1 MRYGSGR
8 GHKRQRALRQALW
21 CGLCLALAACGS
33 SGGASSARPTA
44 TTRATPTPSVPTI
57 SAPELSYKGHSGP
70 VVAVAWS
77 PDGKR
82 LASCG
87 NDGTAQ
93 VWDATTGATLWHAS
107 VAPFAFAVAWSPD
120 GHTLAAAGSSG
131 SVAILDAGTGNQATT
146 FSGQSGAIEGLAW
159 SPDGKSLA

>member
-1 MRYGSGR
+1 MRYESGN
-8 GHKRQRALRQALW
+8 GHNGHRAFRHALW
-21 CGLCLALAACGS
+21 RGLCLLLAACGFS
-33 SGGASSARPTA
+33 NGPSGAAPTA
-44 TTRATPTPSVPTI
+44 TTHATPTPSVPTV
-57 SAPELSYKGHSGP
+57 STPELTYKGHSGP

-93 VWDATTGATLWHAS
+93 VWDAASGAMLWHVT

-131 SVAILDAGTGNQATT
+131 SVAILDAATGNQRATL
-146 FSGQSGAIEGLAW
+146 SGQSGAIEGLAW
-159 SPDGKSLA
+159 SPDG